1 MLLFVC
7 VEGVVGQ
14 GGLIRRTTQR
24 MVARIVKSFA
34 EGTWLLVGI
43 QARGYALAQ
52 RLQWRREETGMP
64 YTLVDG
70 GAFRLRVVG
79 VQGGGAMGTGW

>member
-1 MLLFVC
+1 MPYTLVHGGAFRVRVVGEEGLWALVGEGAAGAGCGGGGGPPVLLFVC

-43 QARGYALAQ
+43 
-52 RLQWRREETGMP
+52 
-64 YTLVDG
+64 
-70 GAFRLRVVG
+70 
-79 VQGGGAMGTGW
+79 